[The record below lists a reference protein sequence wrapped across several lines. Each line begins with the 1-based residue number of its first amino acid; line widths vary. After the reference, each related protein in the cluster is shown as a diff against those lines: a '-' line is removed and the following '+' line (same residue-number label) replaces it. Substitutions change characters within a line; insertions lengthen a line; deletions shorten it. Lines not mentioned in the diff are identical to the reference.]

1 MLLLLIIP
9 SLQLSDWFSGLVH
22 LHVWLLPLVLL
33 VSGFIAVIGAANP
46 AKPGLL
52 RSWAIVLG
60 YFYGSSLGI
69 VAWVIIIGKCVDFI
83 IGSQG
88 LSWFGV
94 IVAVILAVMAA
105 NIFVDHLFQ
114 IKQGNYRLSIYVFF
128 IILAYIWVINW
139 LAYSTTRII

>member
-1 MLLLLIIP
+1 M
-9 SLQLSDWFSGLVH
+9 
-22 LHVWLLPLVLL
+22 
-33 VSGFIAVIGAANP
+33 
-46 AKPGLL
+46 
-52 RSWAIVLG
+52 LG

-69 VAWVIIIGKCVDFI
+69 VAWVIMIGKCVDFI
-83 IGSQG
+83 IGSQS

-128 IILAYIWVINW
+128 IVLAYIWVINW